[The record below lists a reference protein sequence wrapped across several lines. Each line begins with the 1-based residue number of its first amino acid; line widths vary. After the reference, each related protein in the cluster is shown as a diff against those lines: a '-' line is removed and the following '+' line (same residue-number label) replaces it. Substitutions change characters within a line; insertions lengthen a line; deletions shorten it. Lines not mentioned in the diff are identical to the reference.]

1 MLKLENFEP
10 GRAGG
15 GRFGVAMAN
24 VNATR
29 VVPTK
34 APSTTCP
41 PRAHHVLDTSF
52 SAAVETAATLAR
64 KTHGEAFFEV
74 GSHVGKALAEEVF
87 AR

>member
-1 MLKLENFEP
+1 MPAKVLQRVDELESALTRLEEAVTS
-10 GRAGG
+10 RATARGEA
-15 GRFGVAMAN
+15 VQ
-24 VNATR
+24 T
-29 VVPTK
+29 
-34 APSTTCP
+34 
-41 PRAHHVLDTSF
+41 